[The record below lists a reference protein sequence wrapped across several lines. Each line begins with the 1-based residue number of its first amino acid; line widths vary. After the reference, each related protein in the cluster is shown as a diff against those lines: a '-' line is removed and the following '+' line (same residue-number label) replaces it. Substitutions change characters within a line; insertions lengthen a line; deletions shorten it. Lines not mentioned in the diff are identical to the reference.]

1 MIQFYFLSIFFN
13 VLSGCVLISNDDADP
28 LEIRP
33 GFSLKDE
40 TVKLILG
47 ILSMVTGILKL
58 LSSVEGDL
66 PILGDIIPAV
76 IGFFAGFILVIEYY
90 KGRTNI
96 DPEGSDN
103 FSQMLIHNKKI
114 VVYAAIVVAALHFL
128 FPKVLLL

>member
-13 VLSGCVLISNDDADP
+13 VLAGYILISNDDADT

-40 TVKLILG
+40 TVKLTLG
-47 ILSMVTGILKL
+47 ILGMVTGILKL
-58 LSSVEGDL
+58 LSPIEGDL

-90 KGRTNI
+90 KGHASI
-96 DPEGSDN
+96 ESEDGEG
-103 FSQMLIHNKKI
+103 FGQTLIRNKKI
-114 VVYAAIVVAALHFL
+114 IGYVAIAVAALHFQ
-128 FPKVLLL
+128 FPTVLLL